1 MDPQFYAFLSSLWGV
16 FNSNFWAALA
26 GAFAGA
32 VAASRFAARQEVRDD
47 LERKINEI
55 NAAISIA
62 YSACEAYITH
72 KEGLIDRLA
81 NAYRSEMAAY
91 SEAKQAQQSEGRDI
105 SLSLMESTVL
115 VVQCSA
121 LQELVFRIP
130 SSAVIIRLVSILAHR
145 NSVLNSCM
153 AQRNELI
160 RTMNL
165 MDQSDRLA
173 LYFGLA
179 RKDGFIDKTYP
190 YLIDAVS
197 ELSSD
202 CIFFSWLICEL
213 LSAEGHKMRDD
224 KKWLPSVVP
233 VGFQEPV
240 AAGLIPNPRDYTGW
254 HNLAPRWKELA
265 IPLYDKYS
273 VPVSGN

>member
-1 MDPQFYAFLSSLWGV
+1 MDPQYYGVLSSLWGV

-47 LERKINEI
+47 LERKISEI
-55 NAAISIA
+55 NAGISIS

-72 KEGLIDRLA
+72 KQGLIDRLTD
-81 NAYRSEMAAY
+81 AYRCEMTAY
-91 SEAKQAQQSEGRDI
+91 CQAKPAPESGARDI

-121 LQELVFRIP
+121 LQELVFKIP

-153 AQRNELI
+153 TQRNELI

-165 MDQSDRLA
+165 MDQPDRLA
-173 LYFGLA
+173 LYFHLA
-179 RKDGFIDKTYP
+179 RKDGFVDKTYP
-190 YLIDAVS
+190 YLI
-197 ELSSD
+197 
-202 CIFFSWLICEL
+202 
-213 LSAEGHKMRDD
+213 
-224 KKWLPSVVP
+224 
-233 VGFQEPV
+233 
-240 AAGLIPNPRDYTGW
+240 
-254 HNLAPRWKELA
+254 
-265 IPLYDKYS
+265 
-273 VPVSGN
+273 

>member
-32 VAASRFAARQEVRDD
+32 VAASRFAARQEMRDD
-47 LERKINEI
+47 LERKVNEI

-81 NAYRSEMAAY
+81 NAYRSEMTTY
-91 SEAKQAQQSEGRDI
+91 NESKPAQQTGARDI

-121 LQELVFRIP
+121 LQELVFKIP
-130 SSAVIIRLVSILAHR
+130 SAAVIIRLVSILAHR

-153 AQRNELI
+153 SQRNELI

-179 RKDGFIDKTYP
+179 RKDGFVDKTYP
-190 YLIDAVS
+190 YLINALS

-213 LSAEGHKMRDD
+213 LASEGLKIRDD
-224 KKWLPSVVP
+224 KNWLPSVVP
-233 VGFQEPV
+233 VSFEESI
-240 AAGLIPNPRDYTGW
+240 AAGLIPNPHSYSGW
-254 HNLAPRWKELA
+254 HNLAPRWQELA
-265 IPLYDKYS
+265 TPLYDKYS
-273 VPVSGN
+273 SPVRGN

>member
-47 LERKINEI
+47 LERKINAI

-91 SEAKQAQQSEGRDI
+91 NEAKQAQQSEGRDI

-130 SSAVIIRLVSILAHR
+130 ERGHHSACIDPGSSEQRSEQLYGTAERADPNNEPDGSIRPTFALFWLGQKGRVHRQDLSLPDRRGVRAEQRLHFLQLAYLRASVSR
-145 NSVLNSCM
+145 GSQN
-153 AQRNELI
+153 
-160 RTMNL
+160 
-165 MDQSDRLA
+165 
-173 LYFGLA
+173 A
-179 RKDGFIDKTYP
+179 R
-190 YLIDAVS
+190 
-197 ELSSD
+197 
-202 CIFFSWLICEL
+202 
-213 LSAEGHKMRDD
+213 
-224 KKWLPSVVP
+224 
-233 VGFQEPV
+233 
-240 AAGLIPNPRDYTGW
+240 
-254 HNLAPRWKELA
+254 
-265 IPLYDKYS
+265 
-273 VPVSGN
+273 